1 MRARVFM
8 QQQIALVALSLSFD
22 DDDAKKGVQLI
33 RERIREKK
41 EGLGITIFEAANGF
55 LCFHATQEEQICCF
69 LTHHPGLL
77 EEDAR

>member
-41 EGLGITIFEAANGF
+41 EGLGIFF
-55 LCFHATQEEQICCF
+55 RLFCVFCFHTTNKKKSRYVAF
-69 LTHHPGLL
+69 
-77 EEDAR
+77 